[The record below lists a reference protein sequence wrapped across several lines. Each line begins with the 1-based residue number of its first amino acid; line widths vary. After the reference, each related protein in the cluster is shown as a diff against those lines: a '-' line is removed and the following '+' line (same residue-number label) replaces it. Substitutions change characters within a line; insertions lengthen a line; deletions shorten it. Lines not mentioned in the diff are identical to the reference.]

1 MFQKSRPVLL
11 STEALSCEQR
21 RQAKMIASCGRPIN
35 LLMALPPAIHE
46 RLQHR
51 TSLIWALSEH
61 ATYDRYLVNVI
72 EATHSDTLH

>member
-1 MFQKSRPVLL
+1 
-11 STEALSCEQR
+11 
-21 RQAKMIASCGRPIN
+21 MIASCGRPIN